1 MTTEAPPPQAQS
13 PLSAAELAELE
24 ATLLPTLE
32 RHHLRLLAHS
42 LRCLQAI
49 ATHQLAGALPGHD
62 AICAWASQQPA
73 LADTPCFQAVL
84 VEQLEAAGGQLQQL
98 AATLNRAP
106 LTLELG
112 DLIAAAC
119 DHRHSHSPS
128 HIHSHITPVSEIHSE
143 SIADALSFFR
153 LSCGRWRSQ
162 RSSHH
167 LLHRRAEAGGSFI
180 EVVEIAASDPR
191 LIAIAELHGE
201 DPAGL
206 VGGCRVTWNAS
217 MAWDKAG
224 EAHEGESVFGL
235 IPTDELGRSGLL
247 LRDRGYAETAPVAG
261 HFAMDERDGLL
272 LTTGYET
279 MASLERFS
287 FAGPNVRLRTSTV
300 EGLSN
305 TASFCVETR
314 LLDSP
319 QPGAKTPAQEPV
331 SEQPLSPLG
340 W

>member
-1 MTTEAPPPQAQS
+1 MWRPAVSIP
-13 PLSAAELAELE
+13 
-24 ATLLPTLE
+24 
-32 RHHLRLLAHS
+32 
-42 LRCLQAI
+42 
-49 ATHQLAGALPGHD
+49 D
-62 AICAWASQQPA
+62 AI
-73 LADTPCFQAVL
+73 
-84 VEQLEAAGGQLQQL
+84 
-98 AATLNRAP
+98 
-106 LTLELG
+106 
-112 DLIAAAC
+112 
-119 DHRHSHSPS
+119 
-128 HIHSHITPVSEIHSE
+128 
-143 SIADALSFFR
+143 SFFR

-167 LLHRRAEAGGSFI
+167 LLHRRAEAGGSLS
-180 EVVEIAASDPR
+180 VVEDLLASDPR
-191 LIAIAELHGE
+191 LAAIATLHGHS
-201 DPAGL
+201 PSAL
-206 VGGCRVTWNAS
+206 VGGCRVRWSGS

-235 IPTDELGRSGLL
+235 IPTDDQGREGLL

-279 MASLERFS
+279 MSSLERFS

-314 LLDSP
+314 LSDAHGKDAGPALAG
-319 QPGAKTPAQEPV
+319 QPRQ
-331 SEQPLSPLG
+331 QPTSPLMTGVALSVLG

>member
-1 MTTEAPPPQAQS
+1 M
-13 PLSAAELAELE
+13 
-24 ATLLPTLE
+24 
-32 RHHLRLLAHS
+32 
-42 LRCLQAI
+42 
-49 ATHQLAGALPGHD
+49 
-62 AICAWASQQPA
+62 SQ
-73 LADTPCFQAVL
+73 
-84 VEQLEAAGGQLQQL
+84 
-98 AATLNRAP
+98 
-106 LTLELG
+106 
-112 DLIAAAC
+112 
-119 DHRHSHSPS
+119 
-128 HIHSHITPVSEIHSE
+128 
-143 SIADALSFFR
+143 SIADAISFFR

-180 EVVEIAASDPR
+180 QVVELEASDPR
-191 LIAIAELHGE
+191 LIAVAELHGQ

-217 MAWDKAG
+217 MAWDQAG

-235 IPTDELGRSGLL
+235 IPTDGRGREGLL

-261 HFAMDERDGLL
+261 HFAMDKRDGLL
-272 LTTGYET
+272 LTTSYET
-279 MASLERFS
+279 MNSLERFS

-314 LLDSP
+314 ILAD
-319 QPGAKTPAQEPV
+319 TPAANDEATV
-331 SEQPLSPLG
+331 GEAHREPLSPLG

>member
-1 MTTEAPPPQAQS
+1 VTTEATPPQAQS
-13 PLSAAELAELE
+13 PLSTAELAELE
-24 ATLLPTLE
+24 ATLLPALE

-42 LRCLQAI
+42 LRSLQAI
-49 ATHQLAGALPGHD
+49 AARQPAGGLPGHD
-62 AICAWASQQPA
+62 ALRAWASQQPA
-73 LADTPCFQAVL
+73 LADSPRFQAVL
-84 VEQLEAAGGQLQQL
+84 VEQLEAAGKQLQQL
-98 AATLNRAP
+98 ATSLGRSPMA
-106 LTLELG
+106 LELG

-119 DHRHSHSPS
+119 DHRQSPS
-128 HIHSHITPVSEIHSE
+128 PSPSKPVSEIQSE
-143 SIADALSFFR
+143 SITDALSFFR

-180 EVVEIAASDPR
+180 EVVEIAAADPR

-201 DPAGL
+201 NPAGL

>member
-1 MTTEAPPPQAQS
+1 M
-13 PLSAAELAELE
+13 
-24 ATLLPTLE
+24 
-32 RHHLRLLAHS
+32 
-42 LRCLQAI
+42 
-49 ATHQLAGALPGHD
+49 
-62 AICAWASQQPA
+62 
-73 LADTPCFQAVL
+73 
-84 VEQLEAAGGQLQQL
+84 
-98 AATLNRAP
+98 
-106 LTLELG
+106 
-112 DLIAAAC
+112 
-119 DHRHSHSPS
+119 
-128 HIHSHITPVSEIHSE
+128 SEIQSDA
-143 SIADALSFFR
+143 IADALSFFR

-180 EVVEIAASDPR
+180 EVVEIAADDPR

-235 IPTDELGRSGLL
+235 IPTDEIGRSGLL

-319 QPGAKTPAQEPV
+319 QPGATTTAQEPV

>member
-1 MTTEAPPPQAQS
+1 VS
-13 PLSAAELAELE
+13 
-24 ATLLPTLE
+24 LP
-32 RHHLRLLAHS
+32 
-42 LRCLQAI
+42 
-49 ATHQLAGALPGHD
+49 
-62 AICAWASQQPA
+62 
-73 LADTPCFQAVL
+73 
-84 VEQLEAAGGQLQQL
+84 
-98 AATLNRAP
+98 
-106 LTLELG
+106 
-112 DLIAAAC
+112 
-119 DHRHSHSPS
+119 
-128 HIHSHITPVSEIHSE
+128 
-143 SIADALSFFR
+143 IADAISFFR

-180 EVVEIAASDPR
+180 EVVEIDAHDPR

-201 DPAGL
+201 DPGRL

-235 IPTDELGRSGLL
+235 IPTDERGRAGLL

-261 HFAMDERDGLL
+261 HFAMDGRDGLL
-272 LTTGYET
+272 LTTSYET
-279 MASLERFS
+279 MNSLERFS
-287 FAGPNVRLRTSTV
+287 FAGPDVRLRTSTV

-314 LLDSP
+314 VLDL
-319 QPGAKTPAQEPV
+319 PGPAAARAAEEPA
-331 SEQPLSPLG
+331 EGGTLSPLG